1 MRLDIAKID
10 DRIRKLQELR
20 RIACD
25 PDIAGIISQC
35 LTADETAA
43 PLNFPETGS
52 VMESPALPPESE
64 AGAQGRSDDAEAVIQ
79 SVMAGGQWNRRAR

>member
-10 DRIRKLQELR
+10 DRIRKLQELK
-20 RIACD
+20 RIVSD

-35 LTADETAA
+35 LTADDAAA
-43 PLNFPETGS
+43 PLNFPETGP
-52 VMESPALPPESE
+52 VMESAAAPPERE
-64 AGAQGRSDDAEAVIQ
+64 AGAQGRSDGAEALIQ